1 MHLIVLLC
9 LMRGRYLGAGPRHRR
24 IRFYNRCEYTA
35 DEPKADDSDN
45 ISARDVRSNRRLI
58 LHRESCYTS
67 SVIERLI
74 HEIIPVGML
83 QCNCSILGDAET
95 REAIVVDPGD
105 EVERILEILREH
117 RLNVRAIVSTHT
129 HIDHVG
135 GLARLHAAMKAPVL
149 IHEADLELYRHLDM
163 QAQFLGMRTPESMRI
178 EDFVK
183 EGDSLRWGG
192 YAARVIHTP
201 GHTPGS
207 ISLLVE
213 KGLPDGDAHVQRAR
227 PQAAKA
233 SAEAHLHAHLRGHA
247 GEAAPSQSRESGTEP
262 GRLVAGDTLFQGS
275 IGRTDLWGGSMKD
288 ILSSIREKLLS
299 LPDETLVIPGHGEST
314 TIGTERAENPYLR

>member
-1 MHLIVLLC
+1 MSL
-9 LMRGRYLGAGPRHRR
+9 
-24 IRFYNRCEYTA
+24 
-35 DEPKADDSDN
+35 
-45 ISARDVRSNRRLI
+45 
-58 LHRESCYTS
+58 SCYTFGVS
-67 SVIERLI
+67 EKLI

-83 QCNCSILGDAET
+83 QCNCSILGDPET
-95 REAIVVDPGD
+95 RDAIVVDPGD
-105 EVERILEILREH
+105 EVERILEVLREH

-135 GLARLHAAMKAPVL
+135 GLALLHAATKAPVL

-178 EDFVK
+178 DDFVK
-183 EGDSLRWGG
+183 EGDSVRWGG

-213 KGLPDGDAHVQRAR
+213 KGLAGADAYVERGR
-227 PQAAKA
+227 PQPAKA
-233 SAEAHLHAHLRGHA
+233 SAEAHLQAHLRGHA
-247 GEAAPSQSRESGTEP
+247 GEAASPGTVEEMFAL
-262 GRLVAGDTLFQGS
+262 GRLLAGDTLFHGS

-288 ILSSIREKLLS
+288 ILSSIREKLLA
-299 LPDETLVIPGHGEST
+299 LPDETLVIPGHGENT
-314 TIGTERAENPYLR
+314 TIGEERAENPYLR

>member
-1 MHLIVLLC
+1 VS
-9 LMRGRYLGAGPRHRR
+9 
-24 IRFYNRCEYTA
+24 E
-35 DEPKADDSDN
+35 K
-45 ISARDVRSNRRLI
+45 
-58 LHRESCYTS
+58 
-67 SVIERLI
+67 LI

-83 QCNCSILGDAET
+83 QCNCSILGDPET
-95 REAIVVDPGD
+95 RDAIVVDPGD
-105 EVERILEILREH
+105 EVDRILEILREH
-117 RLNVRAIVSTHT
+117 RLNARAIVSTHT

-135 GLARLHAAMKAPVL
+135 GLALLHAATKAPVL

-183 EGDSLRWGG
+183 EGDSVRWGG

-213 KGLPDGDAHVQRAR
+213 KGLPGALVDVDHAR
-227 PQAAKA
+227 PLSAKD
-233 SAEAHLHAHLRGHA
+233 SPEAHLQAHLRGHA
-247 GEAAPSQSRESGTEP
+247 GEATAAAGGGAATGP
-262 GRLVAGDTLFQGS
+262 GRLVSGDTLFQGS

-288 ILSSIREKLLS
+288 ILKSIREKLLA
-299 LPDETLVIPGHGEST
+299 LPDETLVIPGHGENT
-314 TIGTERAENPYLR
+314 TIGEERAENPYLR